1 MLNHKFE
8 KLKQIIDDYMSKVP
22 ELKEYCNRCLRT
34 ERWGGN
40 VALMVVDAAFTSIGL
55 NYFTAV
61 VPKVEEFR
69 KNFIESGEIVNLK
82 SLVEANLEKLLQIW
96 RNKRSWMVA
105 KNIASYLSKLDNN
118 DRVALRTWAS
128 TANLKKWREDP
139 IGGIKGVGLITFQYL
154 RMMGGVDTIMP
165 DKIVKRVINDILV
178 RAGMPPVNEDIAF
191 IRKAE
196 ELAIKCGYRPIE
208 LCWMTWMIQLEGEKM
223 RIEKYR
229 ELLPRI

>member
-96 RNKRSWMVA
+96 RNKRSWIVA